1 MTTRI
6 ETLRNSAALP
16 LRVIAVLSSI
26 ALLSTQSAESAP
38 PAETEIRFTDVRA
51 QTGITFEHR
60 DGSSGQYYIMETVS
74 AGLALFDY
82 DDDGDVDIY
91 FLNGAALQGTT
102 YDPPPIN
109 RLYRNDGN
117 WKFTD
122 VTEESGTGDRGFGLG
137 VAVGDYNRDGHLD
150 LYLNNYGPNV
160 LYRNNGDGTF
170 SDVAEEAKVTD
181 GDHVG
186 GGAAF
191 LDIDEDGDLDLYSAH
206 YVDFSYTKNVVDMI
220 RGNRAYMP
228 PTAYP
233 YSPDSLYRNNG
244 DGTFTDVSE
253 SSGIAAHAGTGMGMV
268 CADYDNDGDTDIFV
282 ANDLVG
288 NFLFANDGTGRFEEV
303 GLQSGVAY
311 DFFGKAHGSMGVDCA
326 DYDNDG
332 LLDFYVTSY
341 AKESAT
347 LYRNL
352 GNGLFEDV
360 TSASGAGA
368 GTYIN
373 PTWGTGFADFDHDG
387 DRDLF
392 VAVGHTQPNIAKSA
406 DGMSYWAR
414 NEVLMNTGDGKFVN
428 VTDQCGDGLKVE
440 LSSRGAGF
448 DDLDND
454 GDIDAVVLNSRREAT
469 ILRNDT
475 QTENHWIQI
484 RLKGVTSAPDGVG
497 ARVKVTRGDR
507 VQIDEVH
514 SGRGYQGHHGLRL
527 HFGLGSDQ
535 KVDRIEVDWIGGA
548 KDVLRNVAADQ
559 LITITEGTA
568 KSE

>member
-1 MTTRI
+1 MITG
-6 ETLRNSAALP
+6 TLRNRVALSW
-16 LRVIAVLSSI
+16 RAFAVLSSI
-26 ALLSTQSAESAP
+26 ALSYPQSAQSAESA
-38 PAETEIRFTDVRA
+38 IRFTEVTA
-51 QTGITFEHR
+51 QTGITFRHY
-60 DGSSGQYYIMETVS
+60 DGSAGEHYIMETVS

-82 DDDGDVDIY
+82 DNDGDIDIY
-91 FLNGAALQGTT
+91 LLNGSALKGAT

-122 VTEESGTGDRGFGLG
+122 VTEASRTGDRGFGLG
-137 VAVGDYNRDGHLD
+137 VAVGDYDRDGHLD

-170 SDVAEEAKVTD
+170 SDVTKKAKVDD
-181 GDHVG
+181 GDYVG
-186 GGAAF
+186 GGTAF
-191 LDIDEDGDLDLYSAH
+191 LDIDKDGDLDLYSAR
-206 YVDFSYTKNVVDMI
+206 YVDFSYSRNVINIVE
-220 RGNRAYMP
+220 GNRVYVP
-228 PTAYP
+228 PTAYVYP
-233 YSPDSLYRNNG
+233 HDALYRNDG

-253 SSGIAAHAGTGMGMV
+253 ESGIAAHIGTAMGMI

-282 ANDLVG
+282 ANDRLE
-288 NFLFANDGTGRFEEV
+288 NFLYANDGTGRFEEV
-303 GLQSGVAY
+303 GLLAGVAY
-311 DFFGKAHGSMGVDCA
+311 DFSARAQGSMGVACG

-341 AKESAT
+341 AKETAT

-352 GNGLFEDV
+352 GGGLFKDV
-360 TSASGAGA
+360 TSATGAGV
-368 GTYIN
+368 GTFIN
-373 PTWGTGFADFDHDG
+373 PTWGTGFVDFDNDG

-392 VAVGHTQPNIAKSA
+392 VAVGHTHPNIEKWA
-406 DGMSYWAR
+406 DSMSYWAR

-428 VTDQCGDGLKVE
+428 VTDQSGDGLKVE

-454 GDIDAVVLNSRREAT
+454 GDIDAVILNSRREVT

-475 QTENHWIQI
+475 ETENHWIQI
-484 RLKGVTSAPDGVG
+484 RLKGVTSAPDGIG
-497 ARVKVTRGDR
+497 ARVKVTRGDL

-514 SGRGYQGHHGLRL
+514 SGRSYQGHHGLRL
-527 HFGLGSDQ
+527 HFGLGSHR
-535 KVDRIEVDWIGGA
+535 KVDLIEVHWIGGK

-559 LITITEGTA
+559 LITITETTE
-568 KSE
+568 KPN